1 MVARTK
7 LTVTLSK
14 TMLFLPLV
22 KIQQSPSRGL
32 FTGRVSVLPFHA
44 RVGEEQSRQP
54 LKQRPG
60 CKATQQQGQCFV
72 LDRVEG
78 HCPVHCLRMP
88 DFLGIK
94 LGLRRGG
101 QDGFQA
107 GQVHRGVEV

>member
-1 MVARTK
+1 MAAPIYS
-7 LTVTLSK
+7 TVTLSK

-22 KIQQSPSRGL
+22 KIQQSPGRGL
-32 FTGRVSVLPFHA
+32 FAGRVSVLPFQA
-44 RVGEEQSRQP
+44 RVGEKQGRQT

-60 CKATQQQGQCFV
+60 CKATQQQGQRFV

-94 LGLRRGG
+94 LGLRRSG